1 MLFRSD
7 IAVNGVRLGSVNDN
21 SNKSLAPQHAMFELG
36 NVIPRL
42 VWALATAR
50 RDVPVLFSKINL
62 KDGYW
67 RMCVSADDAW
77 NFAYVLPKL
86 DENEPTVLVVPDA
99 LQMGWSESPPFFCA
113 ATETA
118 RDVAI
123 ITFQNSTEIPEQPLE
138 HIILDSVKSKLL
150 PNPTQLRQTKLL
162 QLLEVYIDDF
172 IGIIQPKNFDEL

>member
-1 MLFRSD
+1 MILDLSFD
-7 IAVNGVRLGSVNDN
+7 IAVNGVRLGSVNNN
-21 SNKSLAPQHAMFELG
+21 SNKKLAPQHAMFELG

-86 DENEPTVLVVPDA
+86 DENKPTVLVVPDA
-99 LQMGWSESPPFFCA
+99 LQMGWSESPPFSA
-113 ATETA
+113 
-118 RDVAI
+118 
-123 ITFQNSTEIPEQPLE
+123 
-138 HIILDSVKSKLL
+138 
-150 PNPTQLRQTKLL
+150 LRQRPLGMSLSKHSTTLRKSRNNRSNTSFWTPSR
-162 QLLEVYIDDF
+162 V
-172 IGIIQPKNFDEL
+172 NFFQTQIN